1 MAEVKKVQGVFKTVS
16 DAGLIVVGKE
26 YTNPYVNKDGVQ
38 KQGGLTIMFGF
49 VDYSNPQISLYVAK
63 GTSGYDLADS
73 MQLHQIYDVGFK
85 LNNFGGLEIVDYIKK
100 SN

>member
-1 MAEVKKVQGVFKTVS
+1 MSEVKKVQGVFKTVS
-16 DAGLIVVGKE
+16 EAGLIVVGKE

-49 VDYSNPQISLYVAK
+49 VDYSNPQISMYVAK
-63 GTSGYDLADS
+63 GTPAYDLADS
-73 MQLHQIYDVGFK
+73 MQLHQIYEVGFK

-100 SN
+100 N